1 MAAQSGRDPLNA
13 SGEMCLDGRLRVGD
27 RVVARYFE
35 IFNFSKTGRAK
46 RGAPALNLRAAAK
59 KPPITREFMKTGRVI
74 KIANYA
80 RYAPPLDYALDFSTI
95 FREDGLLL
103 VPRTTTTT
111 YSRGS
116 IGLIGLAWLIFA
128 RSRVIIY
135 SSPPPFFYFIL
146 FDVEMIEAGDRY

>member
-13 SGEMCLDGRLRVGD
+13 SGEMCLDGRLRIGD

-116 IGLIGLAWLIFA
+116 IGLIGLA
-128 RSRVIIY
+128 
-135 SSPPPFFYFIL
+135 
-146 FDVEMIEAGDRY
+146 